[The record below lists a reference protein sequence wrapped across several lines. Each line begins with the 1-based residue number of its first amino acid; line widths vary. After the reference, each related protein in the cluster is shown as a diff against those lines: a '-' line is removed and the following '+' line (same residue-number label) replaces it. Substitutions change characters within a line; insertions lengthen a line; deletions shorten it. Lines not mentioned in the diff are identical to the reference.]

1 MSQPHYLEDTASLTD
16 ILKKLKPPPVAPLR
30 LTVSRATIFSDC
42 VAFFKQRNFDFKKPL
57 KVTFEGEPAIDGGG
71 PRREF
76 FTIAIRSLL
85 SPSATPRLFE
95 GRNGRFLPMH
105 NTDALRAN
113 LFKVAGRMVA
123 SSIMQGGPGF
133 PVFPMSVYAYFQNPT
148 PDDLTEYLSQDD
160 VIDLDY
166 VIALSK
172 VCMIWT
178 GLSKTYMISTF

>member
-1 MSQPHYLEDTASLTD
+1 M
-16 ILKKLKPPPVAPLR
+16 APLR

-57 KVTFEGEPAIDGGG
+57 KVTFEGERAIDGGG
-71 PRREF
+71 ARREF
-76 FTIAIRSLL
+76 FTIAIHSLL
-85 SPSATPRLFE
+85 SPKATPRLFE